1 MVDGGDGGW
10 WVGGTEEVIPDS
22 GDAWAVC
29 DSTRDTGILKT
40 AKVWLTSA
48 IWVRLCPT

>member
-1 MVDGGDGGW
+1 MVDGGW
-10 WVGGTEEVIPDS
+10 SRRVILDS

-40 AKVWLTSA
+40 AKVWFTSA
-48 IWVRLCPT
+48 IWVRL

>member
-1 MVDGGDGGW
+1 MGVVVVVDKGAG
-10 WVGGTEEVIPDS
+10 ERVILDS

-40 AKVWLTSA
+40 ANGQCHLG
-48 IWVRLCPT
+48 